1 TLSVS
6 NPTVVYNGSPQA
18 AVVSSGSVAGSITS
32 VQYNG
37 SSTVPTNIAT
47 YAITANFTPT
57 DSVNYNNLTAAS
69 AGTFQIT
76 AATQTASIGNPT
88 VTYNTSP
95 QAAAVTCS
103 GGGAVSNARY
113 NGSGTVPTNAATYA
127 VLVDCAAN
135 GGYSATANVAA
146 GNFVISKATPTLS
159 VGNPTVVYNGSPQAA
174 VVSSGSVAGSITSVQ
189 YNGSGTVPTNAATY
203 AITANFAPTDSTNYN
218 SLTAAS
224 AGTFQITAATPTASI
239 GNPTVTYNTSPQAAA
254 VTCSGGG
261 AVSNILYNGSSTVPT
276 NAATYAVSANCA
288 ASANYSAATGVAAGN
303 FVISKATPTLSVGN
317 PTVVY
322 NGSAQAAVVSSG
334 SVTGSITSVQY
345 NGSSTVPTNADT
357 YAITANFAPTDSTNY
372 NNLTAASAGTFQITA
387 ATPTA
392 SIGNPTV
399 TYNTSPQAAAVTCS
413 GGGAVSNILYNGSS
427 TVPTNAATYAVSAN
441 CAASANYS

>member
-1 TLSVS
+1 
-6 NPTVVYNGSPQA
+6 
-18 AVVSSGSVAGSITS
+18 
-32 VQYNG
+32 
-37 SSTVPTNIAT
+37 
-47 YAITANFTPT
+47 
-57 DSVNYNNLTAAS
+57 
-69 AGTFQIT
+69 
-76 AATQTASIGNPT
+76 
-88 VTYNTSP
+88 
-95 QAAAVTCS
+95 
-103 GGGAVSNARY
+103 
-113 NGSGTVPTNAATYA
+113 
-127 VLVDCAAN
+127 
-135 GGYSATANVAA
+135 
-146 GNFVISKATPTLS
+146 
-159 VGNPTVVYNGSPQAA
+159 
-174 VVSSGSVAGSITSVQ
+174 ITSVQ

-322 NGSAQAAVVSSG
+322 NGSPQAAVVSSG
-334 SVTGSITSVQY
+334 SVAGSITSVQY
-345 NGSSTVPTNADT
+345 NGSSTVPTNAAT
-357 YAITANFAPTDSTNY
+357 YTITANFAPTDSVNY

-387 ATPTA
+387 ATQTA

-413 GGGAVSNILYNGSS
+413 GGGAVSNARYNGSGTVPTNAATYAVLVDCAANGGYSATVNVAAGNFVISKATPTLSVSNPTVTYNGSPRAAVVSSGSVAGSITSVQYNGSS
-427 TVPTNAATYAVSAN
+427 TVPTNAATYAITAN
-441 CAASANYS
+441 FAPTDSTNYNSLTAASAGNFVISKADQTIGTITFTPASLAVSGTTTASATATSSLTVSFSSDTPAVCTVSGSVVTGVSAGTCTIRAAQTGDGNFNAAPEVTQPLTITGGAS